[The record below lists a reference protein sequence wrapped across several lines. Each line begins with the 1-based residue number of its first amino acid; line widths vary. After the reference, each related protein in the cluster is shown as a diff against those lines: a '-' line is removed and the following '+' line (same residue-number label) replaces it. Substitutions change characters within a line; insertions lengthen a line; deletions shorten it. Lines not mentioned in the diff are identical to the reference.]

1 MRVAIVRHYIS
12 HILSPTR
19 QLYRFSTGFPDQ
31 FVSIL
36 LTVKKLSDI
45 IENYLINGRVKKVVK
60 WKE

>member
-1 MRVAIVRHYIS
+1 MFLIF
-12 HILSPTR
+12 SPTR
-19 QLYRFSTGFPDQ
+19 QISRFPTGFPDQ
-31 FVSIL
+31 FLSIL

>member
-1 MRVAIVRHYIS
+1 MRVALIRQYIS
-12 HILSPTR
+12 HILSTS
-19 QLYRFSTGFPDQ
+19 QLSRFPTGFPDQ
-31 FVSIL
+31 FLSIL